1 MVQYYGHRSISFGSV
16 CKKGV
21 LKNETPTHVFPV
33 NFAKFLRR
41 PFFTEH
47 PRWLLLRIYFIDQN
61 IKARHFISLLL
72 NYI

>member
-1 MVQYYGHRSISFGSV
+1 MDTEVFRSEVF

-61 IKARHFISLLL
+61 IKARHFIPLLL